1 MEGEIENPI
10 EVPSSPSSSQ
20 PTTPSKTTKDRMEE
34 FPSRAS
40 SECSSNKSS
49 SEKTPPLK
57 HSYEPRSSVV
67 TGDLFH
73 DNASTCSSTSST
85 TTSSVPPLNKRFPI
99 RPGIVWRKGEKI
111 EAMDFIE
118 KWYPAKIIE
127 IDEDDIAV
135 LIHFE
140 GWNQRYDQWMDMG
153 SEKIRPKARHS
164 GRKEKR
170 KSLNNEYKVGD
181 QVYARWTDC
190 KMYPAKITAIQAE
203 DTFEVFFYDGFKKVV
218 QGMNIKPMPPE
229 LKQQKI
235 EIVHVLPKDMRKR
248 SSTDTEEGKKRL
260 STETEDGKNRLS
272 MESED
277 GKKRL
282 STDIE
287 DVKMEPLTESEAAPS
302 GFEVEAALVLPLVE
316 EPAAKRH
323 KRERNPETR
332 RKAMARKRQRMFISG
347 SLFVSRRRPKPKPK
361 KSPVK
366 HGVLPRQNLPVG
378 TPVSSPSVPGIAS
391 TPNIPIA
398 SSSQTKITSSL
409 TGNFPSTP
417 SPLSPVTL
425 ISVEKKNK
433 KRILSPAISETS
445 SESQSEDHQAR
456 ARRRSRSSTA
466 EDRAAVMYTP
476 PTIGLPPKGFVVE
489 QDHNHFKCMFE
500 GCTKGFRKEQLL
512 DSHIK
517 YYHMDFVQPS
527 LIRKRRKTSSICSTD
542 SDTSQ
547 VDIKKRHMSADSALQ
562 TINQEHED
570 VDVDDMHKAEHR
582 EEVIVETEPKQEVDT
597 MATEESIETEDE
609 LSKDEVV
616 NCICMVNEENGLMIQ
631 CEVCLCWQHALC
643 FDLTEETLPRK
654 YICFVCKDPP
664 AVRDSCRYIHDQEW
678 LKTGELAQ
686 FNFLPSKMRDENKC
700 RTNQATHSLVA
711 DTLNISRVI
720 HGVKQKILALEDKN
734 HPEYKLWKKNWDE
747 EPEDII
753 ADEHESVTME
763 MDDEKCENLDLLE
776 SAAKMNSELGKTS
789 EITEKSGFPRDKSVG
804 VCVAKTENDKHED
817 ENLIHDSM
825 DRGAQSEEE
834 AGKDSSGESSVNAD
848 SESTLSAPEAIAHQ
862 NMQDHEASMAEESIQ
877 GEIIEEK
884 METEE
889 VEENVN
895 VEKVDPYVNCEKN
908 LLHHIIKM
916 QSVLDERLDLI
927 EEQVSALEST
937 DTEDNPSDIL
947 SDLPS
952 IKKSLHMLQNDL
964 VKVGRMAA
972 YHR

>member
-1 MEGEIENPI
+1 MLGYL
-10 EVPSSPSSSQ
+10 SHGSSQ

-85 TTSSVPPLNKRFPI
+85 TTSSVPPLNKRFPM
-99 RPGIVWRKGEKI
+99 RSGIVWRKGEKI

-127 IDEDDIAV
+127 IDEEDMAV

-140 GWNQRYDQWMDMG
+140 GWNQRYDQWMDMS

-203 DTFEVFFYDGFKKVV
+203 DTFEVIFYDGFKKVV
-218 QGMNIKPMPPE
+218 QGMNVKPMPPE

-260 STETEDGKNRLS
+260 STESEDGKNRLS

-287 DVKMEPLTESEAAPS
+287 DVKKEPLTESEAAPS
-302 GFEVEAALVLPLVE
+302 GFEVEAASVLPLAEGPV
-316 EPAAKRH
+316 AKRP

-366 HGVLPRQNLPVG
+366 HGVLARQNLPVG
-378 TPVSSPSVPGIAS
+378 TPISSPSVPGIAS

-398 SSSQTKITSSL
+398 SSSQTKITSNL
-409 TGNFPSTP
+409 AGNFPSTP

-500 GCTKGFRKEQLL
+500 GCNKGFRKEQLL

-527 LIRKRRKTSSICSTD
+527 LVRKRRKTSSICSTD

-582 EEVIVETEPKQEVDT
+582 DEAIVETECKQEVDT
-597 MATEESIETEDE
+597 MAMEESIETEDE

-686 FNFLPSKMRDENKC
+686 FNFLPNKMRDENKS

-711 DTLNISRVI
+711 DTLNIISIVTLTISSVI

-753 ADEHESVTME
+753 ADEHESVTMD

-776 SAAKMNSELGKTS
+776 SAAKMNSERGKTS
-789 EITEKSGFPRDKSVG
+789 ENSVKSGFPRDKSAEVN
-804 VCVAKTENDKHED
+804 VDKTEGDKHDD
-817 ENLIHDSM
+817 ENLIHDSV

-862 NMQDHEASMAEESIQ
+862 TCRIM
-877 GEIIEEK
+877 K
-884 METEE
+884 PPWL
-889 VEENVN
+889 
-895 VEKVDPYVNCEKN
+895 K
-908 LLHHIIKM
+908 
-916 QSVLDERLDLI
+916 RLF
-927 EEQVSALEST
+927 
-937 DTEDNPSDIL
+937 
-947 SDLPS
+947 
-952 IKKSLHMLQNDL
+952 K
-964 VKVGRMAA
+964 GR
-972 YHR
+972 

>member
-10 EVPSSPSSSQ
+10 EVPSSPSH
-20 PTTPSKTTKDRMEE
+20 PITPSKTTKNRMEE

-57 HSYEPRSSVV
+57 HCYEPRSSVV

-73 DNASTCSSTSST
+73 DNASTCSSSSST
-85 TTSSVPPLNKRFPI
+85 TTSSVPPLNKRFPS
-99 RPGIVWRKGEKI
+99 RQGIVWRKGEKI

-135 LIHFE
+135 LVHFE
-140 GWNQRYDQWMDMG
+140 GWNQRYDQWMDMS

-170 KSLNNEYKVGD
+170 KSLNNEFKVGD

-190 KMYPAKITAIQAE
+190 KMYPAKITAIPAE
-203 DTFEVFFYDGFKKVV
+203 DTFEVIFYDGFKKIV
-218 QGMNIKPMPPE
+218 QGMNVKPMPPE

-235 EIVHVLPKDMRKR
+235 EIVHVLPKDTRKR
-248 SSTDTEEGKKRL
+248 SSTDNEEGRKRL
-260 STETEDGKNRLS
+260 STESEDGKHRLS
-272 MESED
+272 MEGEE
-277 GKKRL
+277 KPL
-282 STDIE
+282 PTDIG
-287 DVKMEPLTESEAAPS
+287 DFKIEPLTESEAAPS
-302 GFEVEAALVLPLVE
+302 GFEIEAAPVVPLAEGPV
-316 EPAAKRH
+316 AKRA

-332 RKAMARKRQRMFISG
+332 RKAMAKKRQRMFISG

-366 HGVLPRQNLPVG
+366 RGVLARQNLPVG
-378 TPVSSPSVPGIAS
+378 TPISSPSVPGISS

-398 SSSQTKITSSL
+398 SSSKITSL
-409 TGNFPSTP
+409 AGHFPSTP
-417 SPLSPVTL
+417 SSLSPVTL
-425 ISVEKKNK
+425 ISAEKKNK

-445 SESQSEDHQAR
+445 SESQSEDHMAR

-500 GCTKGFRKEQLL
+500 GCNKGFRKEQLL

-517 YYHMDFVQPS
+517 YYHMDFIRPS

-562 TINQEHED
+562 TINQEHEE

-582 EEVIVETEPKQEVDT
+582 EEAIVETEPKQEVAAMVMD
-597 MATEESIETEDE
+597 ESIETEDE

-664 AVRDSCRYIHDQEW
+664 AVRDSCRYIHDQDW

-686 FNFLPSKMRDENKC
+686 FNFLPHKMRDDNKC

-711 DTLNISRVI
+711 DTLNISSVM

-763 MDDEKCENLDLLE
+763 MDDEKCENLDHLE
-776 SAAKMNSELGKTS
+776 SAAMMNSERGKTS
-789 EITEKSGFPRDKSVG
+789 ENSIKPGCPRDKSAEVRG
-804 VCVAKTENDKHED
+804 DKHGNKHGDKHDD

-825 DRGAQSEEE
+825 DHGAQSEEE

-884 METEE
+884 MEIEE

-895 VEKVDPYVNCEKN
+895 VENVDPYVNCEKN

-937 DTEDNPSDIL
+937 DTEDQPSDIL

-964 VKVGRMAA
+964 VKVSRMAA